1 MAQSTTLDCKST
13 SDVKIREQEVSSA
26 EALLGAPE
34 PWESWE
40 TKLVVYSIAIAILGL
55 LVLGWL
61 VNTFILH

>member
-1 MAQSTTLDCKST
+1 MAQSTTLDSKST

-26 EALLGAPE
+26 EALLGEPE